1 MPLSNDTK
9 GKLSVLSAIIFNV
22 ICGSLNTWSSINGY
36 YMSYLRMYD
45 PKIQLVDGYFIRD
58 IISFTSMCIGPLVAL
73 LDSKIGV
80 KYTILIS
87 SILNIISNLT
97 IYYSTNLYIIYC
109 SMFALGFIMCANYLP
124 IIRNALLYF
133 PDKKGLIN
141 GLILFSFGSGSFIYI
156 FLADSIINPEFK
168 KMNPQTH
175 YFDDDIARNVKIYFK
190 YFNILNNILI
200 IIGYLILFEYE
211 KDENEKNEKEKLTEK
226 KNDDVKTL
234 EVKEKKIS
242 MKSALCQALQ
252 GIQFYQLVAMTTT
265 LSMTQSIIT
274 NTYRTFGQE
283 HAIDEHLLSIVS
295 RINSIL
301 QGFARLG
308 WGLLFDK
315 FTFKSL
321 FFTCIFGELAVCFML
336 NYSAKYHY
344 LFYVIISI
352 QSIVAGK
359 VSLNV
364 SMFTKIFGINYFG
377 FIYSFGSFIGGFFN
391 ASCPFI
397 IKFVVRNK
405 SDYRTLYFVV
415 GIMNLIALV
424 ALFTFKDKPFE
435 YKLKDEKEDGKKEVE
450 LEEKLN

>member
-1 MPLSNDTK
+1 MTSSQNLK
-9 GKLSVLSAIIFNV
+9 GKLSILSAIIFNV
-22 ICGSLNTWSSINGY
+22 ICGSLNTWSSINAY

-45 PKIQLVDGYFIRD
+45 PNIKLVDGYFIRD

-80 KYTILIS
+80 KHTILIS
-87 SILNIISNLT
+87 SILNVIANLV

-133 PDKKGLIN
+133 PEKKGLIN

-156 FLADSIINPEFK
+156 YLADTIINPEYK
-168 KMNPQTH
+168 KMNPETH
-175 YFDDDIARNVKIYFK
+175 YFDDDIAINVKIYFK
-190 YFNILNNILI
+190 YFNIINNILI

-211 KDENEKNEKEKLTEK
+211 KSDVEKNDKEKQLTEAT
-226 KNDDVKTL
+226 NEDVKTL

-295 RINSIL
+295 RINSVL

-321 FFTCIFGELAVCFML
+321 FFTCIFGELGVCFML

-344 LFYVIISI
+344 LFYIIICI

-364 SMFTKIFGINYFG
+364 SMFTKVFGINYFG

-424 ALFTFKDKPFE
+424 ALFTFKETPMK
-435 YKLKDEKEDGKKEVE
+435 YKIKDEKEDDKKEVE
-450 LEEKLN
+450 LEEK

>member
-1 MPLSNDTK
+1 MNISQDLK

-36 YMSYLRMYD
+36 YISYLRKYN
-45 PKIQLVDGYFIRD
+45 PSIQLVDGYFIRD
-58 IISFTSMCIGPLVAL
+58 IISVTSMIIGPLVSL
-73 LDSKIGV
+73 MDNKIGV

-87 SILNIISNLT
+87 SIINIIVNLV
-97 IYYSTNLYIIYC
+97 IYFSTNLYVIYSC
-109 SMFALGFIMCANYLP
+109 MFGLGFIMCANYLP
-124 IIRNALLYF
+124 IIKNALLYY
-133 PDKKGLIN
+133 PEKKGLIN
-141 GLILFSFGSGSFIYI
+141 GLILFSFGSGSLIYI
-156 FLADSIINPEFK
+156 YIADSIINPEFR

-175 YFDDDIARNVKIYFK
+175 FFDDDIAQNTPTYFK
-190 YFNILNNILI
+190 YFNIINNTLI
-200 IIGYLILFEYE
+200 IIGFLILFEYK
-211 KDENEKNEKEKLTEK
+211 KDENEKETEKKLTEEK
-226 KNDDVKTL
+226 KDTKV
-234 EVKEKKIS
+234 EVNENKIS
-242 MKSALCQALQ
+242 MNQALCQALK
-252 GIQFYQLVAMTTT
+252 GIQFYQLVVMTTT

-283 HAIDEHLLSIVS
+283 NAIDEHLLSIVS
-295 RINSIL
+295 RMNSIM

-321 FFTCIFGELAVCFML
+321 FFTCITGEILVCLLL

-344 LFYVIISI
+344 LFYMIICI

-364 SMFTKIFGINYFG
+364 SMFTKIFGIYYFG
-377 FIYSFGSFIGGFFN
+377 YIYSFGSFVGGIFN

-397 IKFVVRNK
+397 IKFVVKNK
-405 SDYRTLYFVV
+405 NDYSKLYFVV
-415 GIMNLIALV
+415 GVMNIIALIALG
-424 ALFTFKDKPFE
+424 TFSEKKME
-435 YKLKDEKEDGKKEVE
+435 YELPEKKEETKEVE